1 MKKLLC
7 LAFAMLISIS
17 CFAYGESTTVEINSI
32 PNDATDV
39 PFRLALDLT
48 GVKEHVFNYDVTI
61 NFSEATFGYAY
72 TGEYK
77 TDNVTN
83 AIDYKGITGRWTDN
97 EAKLQITCNETSDI
111 IKVYVKDHQTSYLTQ
126 YNDDDTSNNIV
137 TITSDN
143 TTTKDALR
151 TLNPSESL
159 DVTYTA
165 EGTIPIDA
173 LFMGTAGPAVTA
185 ADYIGQ
191 TKSFDILSFK
201 VYITDEFGAG
211 TENWV

>member
-17 CFAYGESTTVEINSI
+17 CFAYGESTVGIDSI
-32 PNDATDV
+32 PNAPTDV
-39 PFRLALDLT
+39 SLRLALDLT
-48 GVKEHVFNYDVTI
+48 GVQEHEFKYDVTI

-72 TGEYK
+72 TGEYR
-77 TDNVTN
+77 TDPVTN
-83 AIDYKGITGRWTDN
+83 DIDYSGITGSWTDN
-97 EAKLQITCNETSDI
+97 EAKLQITCNEASDI
-111 IKVYVKDHQTSYLTQ
+111 IKVYVKDDKTSYLMRA
-126 YNDDDTSNNIV
+126 DDYTHDRIV

-143 TTTKDALR
+143 TTTKDAPR

-173 LFMGTAGPAVTA
+173 YFQGSTGGLTQTA
-185 ADYIGQ
+185 ANYIGQ
-191 TKSFDILSFK
+191 TKSFNILSFQ